1 MLKVGINGFGR
12 IGRSVFR
19 VIMERGNAEVVGIND
34 ITDAKTLAHLLKFDS
49 VYGRF
54 NGTIEV
60 KENSMVVNGKEI
72 PVFSEKD
79 PSKLPWKDVG
89 ADFVIESTGVFRS
102 KDKAIAHI
110 QAGAKKVII
119 TAPAKGEI
127 DATIVLGANDQD
139 LKPEHDVISCASCTT
154 NSIAPVV
161 KVLHDN
167 FRVKSGFL
175 TTVHAYTNDQR
186 ILDLPH
192 RDLRRARAAAMN
204 TIPTTTGAAKA
215 VALVIPELKG
225 KLDGVALRVPVPVGS
240 ISDFVCVVEK
250 ETTVE
255 EVNEVMKKAT
265 EGELKGIIEYNDE
278 LIVSGDIIGN
288 PHSGIFDATLTH
300 VIGNLVK
307 VFSWYDN
314 EYGYSNRVVDTM
326 EKWAKLLGL

>member
-1 MLKVGINGFGR
+1 
-12 IGRSVFR
+12 
-19 VIMERGNAEVVGIND
+19 
-34 ITDAKTLAHLLKFDS
+34 
-49 VYGRF
+49 
-54 NGTIEV
+54 
-60 KENSMVVNGKEI
+60 
-72 PVFSEKD
+72 
-79 PSKLPWKDVG
+79 
-89 ADFVIESTGVFRS
+89 
-102 KDKAIAHI
+102 
-110 QAGAKKVII
+110 
-119 TAPAKGEI
+119 
-127 DATIVLGANDQD
+127 
-139 LKPEHDVISCASCTT
+139 
-154 NSIAPVV
+154 
-161 KVLHDN
+161 
-167 FRVKSGFL
+167 
-175 TTVHAYTNDQR
+175 NDQR

>member
-110 QAGAKKVII
+110 QAGAK
-119 TAPAKGEI
+119 
-127 DATIVLGANDQD
+127 
-139 LKPEHDVISCASCTT
+139 
-154 NSIAPVV
+154 
-161 KVLHDN
+161 
-167 FRVKSGFL
+167 
-175 TTVHAYTNDQR
+175 
-186 ILDLPH
+186 
-192 RDLRRARAAAMN
+192 
-204 TIPTTTGAAKA
+204 
-215 VALVIPELKG
+215 
-225 KLDGVALRVPVPVGS
+225 
-240 ISDFVCVVEK
+240 
-250 ETTVE
+250 
-255 EVNEVMKKAT
+255 
-265 EGELKGIIEYNDE
+265 
-278 LIVSGDIIGN
+278 
-288 PHSGIFDATLTH
+288 
-300 VIGNLVK
+300 
-307 VFSWYDN
+307 
-314 EYGYSNRVVDTM
+314 
-326 EKWAKLLGL
+326 